1 MYFLLVQSYLCLA
14 LLLYFVDLIK
24 SHKQTTPHVNG
35 SRSHVSSINNN
46 ISNKS
51 KSSFSWQRPKQPDGE
66 KKQPTTG
73 HSGNHSYKLDR
84 RKMTTSSSGMSS
96 IRGTLSGHNRD
107 LLSHIQCIPIC
118 TAWNWKKGTEC
129 TFGRT
134 KL

>member
-14 LLLYFVDLIK
+14 LLPYFADLIK
-24 SHKQTTPHVNG
+24 SHKQMTPHVNG
-35 SRSHVSSINNN
+35 SRDHVLSINNN

-73 HSGNHSYKLDR
+73 RSGNHSYKLDR

-96 IRGTLSGHNRD
+96 TIVICITGTLSGHNSD
-107 LLSHIQCIPIC
+107 LLSHLQCILIC
-118 TAWNWKKGTEC
+118 TA
-129 TFGRT
+129 
-134 KL
+134 